1 MPVEVPPD
9 AMAEVLRQSIP
20 SMKSQAQFTAFA
32 IAFDSF
38 RLVLE
43 SIFSGNVQGEVEAMS
58 TLQQALEAARTA
70 TDITNKYEEVPEE
83 NRGKAA
89 TEFTTPPYAF
99 GEYDIQKR
107 LLGEL
112 TRITTSSDLNSWYL
126 ATKEDRDKV
135 VTQSLRNI
143 LMDSIRQKKGELAGA
158 VRL

>member
-1 MPVEVPPD
+1 MPVDVPPD

-38 RLVLE
+38 RLLLD
-43 SIFSGNVQGEVEAMS
+43 SIFSGNVSGEVEAKA
-58 TLQQALEAARTA
+58 TLEKALEAARTA

-83 NRGKAA
+83 NRGKAS
-89 TEFTTPPYAF
+89 TEFTAAPYAF

-112 TRITTSSDLNSWYL
+112 TTIITTADLNTWYQT
-126 ATKEDRDKV
+126 TKVDRDKV

-143 LMDSIRQKKGELAGA
+143 LMDSIRQKKVELAAA
-158 VRL
+158 VQL

>member
-20 SMKSQAQFTAFA
+20 SMKSQAQFNAFA

-43 SIFSGNVQGEVEAMS
+43 AIFSGNASGEVEALL
-58 TLQQALEAARTA
+58 TLEKALEAAKTA
-70 TDITNKYEEVPEE
+70 TDITNQYEEIPEE
-83 NRGKAA
+83 NRGKAS
-89 TEFTTPPYAF
+89 TEFTTAPYAF
-99 GEYDIQKR
+99 GEYDTQKK

-112 TRITTSSDLNSWYL
+112 TTITTSAELNDWYL
-126 ATKEDRDKV
+126 NTKGDRDKV

-143 LMDSIRQKKGELAGA
+143 LMDSIRQKKSELAGA
-158 VRL
+158 QV

>member
-1 MPVEVPPD
+1 MPVDIPPN

-20 SMKSQAQFTAFA
+20 SMKSQAQFNVFA

-38 RLVLE
+38 RILLE
-43 SIFSGNVQGEVEAMS
+43 SIFAGNVQGESEARA
-58 TLQQALEAARTA
+58 TLEKALEAARTA

-89 TEFTTPPYAF
+89 TEFTTAPYAF

-112 TRITTSSDLNSWYL
+112 TTITNSADLNSWYL
-126 ATKEDRDKV
+126 STKEDRDKV

-143 LMDSIRQKKGELAGA
+143 LMDSIRQKKGELSGS
-158 VRL
+158 VGR

>member
-38 RLVLE
+38 RLVIE
-43 SIFSGNVQGEVEAMS
+43 SIFSGNVPGEIEAIS
-58 TLQQALEAARTA
+58 TLEKALEAARTA
-70 TDITNKYEEVPEE
+70 TDITKKYEEVPEE
-83 NRGKAA
+83 NRGKAS
-89 TEFTTPPYAF
+89 TEFTAAPYAF

-112 TRITTSSDLNSWYL
+112 TVITSIGELNTWYL
-126 ATKEDRDKV
+126 ATKVDRDKV
-135 VTQSLRNI
+135 STQSLRNI
-143 LMDSIRQKKGELAGA
+143 LMDSIRQKKVELSGCQ
-158 VRL
+158 L